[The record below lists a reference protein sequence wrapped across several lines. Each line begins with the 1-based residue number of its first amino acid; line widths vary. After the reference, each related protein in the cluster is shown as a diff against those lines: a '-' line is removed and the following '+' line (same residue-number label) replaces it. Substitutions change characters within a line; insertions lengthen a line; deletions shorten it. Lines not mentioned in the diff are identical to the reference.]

1 LTLLVLFGRQLG
13 GRKKYCDID
22 SFTFI
27 VGLQSVISSGLKIK
41 YKMFNNMAKSS
52 KVCLISV
59 LERSLSKLSSILYC
73 FEKKKNCFANLRVIE
88 RLFGFGVSAKLLFL
102 YSGKNSRKV
111 PESRQSAF
119 WQLFSVPSFGYWIL
133 LFNHL

>member
-73 FEKKKNCFANLRVIE
+73 FEKKKNCFENLRVKE
-88 RLFGFGVSAKLLFL
+88 
-102 YSGKNSRKV
+102 GKIPEKFQNPDNSF
-111 PESRQSAF
+111 F